1 MHVRRRWRPK
11 PRNTAVIALVLVAAA
26 CAPAL
31 DWREAR
37 PEGTSLVLMFPC
49 RPHDQERNV
58 ALAGA
63 VVPMRMHACSASGA
77 NFALAALEA
86 GDPARVTPEL
96 AALRGQLLG
105 NLAGTATEEH
115 PLALA
120 GSTPNPESARV
131 RIVGKRPDGT
141 PVVADA
147 AFFVR
152 GLTLYQ
158 ATVLGSDDVPGP
170 KAVGT
175 FFDAIRLL

>member
-1 MHVRRRWRPK
+1 MHLQRARP
-11 PRNTAVIALVLVAAA
+11 RTVVVMALALGVAA

-37 PEGTSLVLMFPC
+37 PESSGVVLMFPC
-49 RPHDQERNV
+49 RPQDHERNV

-63 VVPMRMHACSASGA
+63 VVPMRLHSCSAGGA
-77 NFALAALEA
+77 NFALATLET

-96 AALRGQLLG
+96 AALRGQLLD
-105 NLAGTATEEH
+105 NLAGTATEQH
-115 PLALA
+115 PLTLA
-120 GSTPNPESARV
+120 GSTPNPQSARV
-131 RIVGKRPDGT
+131 RIVGKRPDGS

-158 ATVLGSDDVPGP
+158 ATVLGSNGAPGDT
-170 KAVGT
+170 AVGT

>member
-1 MHVRRRWRPK
+1 MHLQRRRRPN
-11 PRNTAVIALVLVAAA
+11 PRSVAAIALALVAAG

-37 PEGTSLVLMFPC
+37 PEGSRVVLMFPC
-49 RPHDQERNV
+49 RPHDQERSV
-58 ALAGA
+58 ALAGV
-63 VVPMRMHACSASGA
+63 VVPMRMHACSAGGA
-77 NFALAALEA
+77 NFALAALET

-105 NLAGTATEEH
+105 NLSGTATEQR

-131 RIVGKRPDGT
+131 RIIGKRPDGT

-158 ATVLGSDDVPGP
+158 ATILGSNDAPGP